1 MTEPNK
7 EMKMRLS
14 LLLDGELQ
22 ARDNPRLLDKIA
34 TDAELKAVWGRYH
47 LIGDVM
53 RAAGRHGAVDQ
64 DFAARVSAAVRA
76 EPTALAPRRSGKA
89 PSDLRSRIA
98 HFALAASLAAI
109 AVIVGKSLS
118 DGGSISAPQAVAQAP
133 AEQPPTPQAVES
145 TAEARFN
152 DYLLMHNETA
162 YLAGSAGML
171 PYARLVGSGSDH

>member
-14 LLLDGELQ
+14 LLLDGELH
-22 ARDNPRLLDKIA
+22 ARDNPRLLDKIE
-34 TDAELKAVWGRYH
+34 TDAELKAAWGRYH

-53 RAAGRHGAVDQ
+53 RASGRVAVDQ

-76 EPTALAPRRSGKA
+76 EPTALAPKRSSKA
-89 PSDLRSRIA
+89 PGDLRSRIA
-98 HFALAASLAAI
+98 HFALAASLAAA
-109 AVIVGKSLS
+109 AVLVGKSLT
-118 DGGSISAPQAVAQAP
+118 DHAGELNAGPQAVAQAP
-133 AEQPPTPQAVES
+133 VGQPTPQAVEN